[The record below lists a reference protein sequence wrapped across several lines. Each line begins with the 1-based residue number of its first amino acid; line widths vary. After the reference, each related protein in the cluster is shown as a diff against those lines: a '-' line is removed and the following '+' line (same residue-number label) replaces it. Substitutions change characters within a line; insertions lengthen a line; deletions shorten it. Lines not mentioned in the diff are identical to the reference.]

1 MKAGSALFYLGS
13 TFTPLFFGSSF
24 VSLCLLIVAFGQW
37 GGAGIT
43 CELLVRLWPAYIVY
57 GFYIVINS
65 ELMPNLGGIQE
76 LVSV

>member
-24 VSLCLLIVAFGQW
+24 VSLCLIIVAFAQW
-37 GGAGIT
+37 GEAGIT
-43 CELLVRLWPAYIVY
+43 CELLIGLWPAYFVY

-65 ELMPNLGGIQE
+65 ELMPTRGG
-76 LVSV
+76 